1 MKVLHI
7 NFSDLKGGASIA
19 CFRLNDCLIKNNY
32 NSKLLV
38 AEKFSDNINV
48 ITFNKIYSK
57 FYYKLKKFLSR
68 LLSKVYEKIK
78 KKDISL
84 FIFESNLKNK
94 IQKFN
99 PDIIN
104 LHWICNETLSLKE
117 INQIN
122 KPIIWTLCDM
132 WPFLGLEHVDFNLN
146 QKSYWNDEKILN
158 SKKFDLNHY
167 ALKRKISSLKSKIK
181 IVAISSWLAKQAKK
195 SILFGKLDIRV
206 IPCCLDFDIW
216 LPKKKLESRQNLN
229 FNLDKKI
236 ILFVSSGNTNDKKK
250 GFDFLLKALNKIDNI
265 ENCHLVVLGKIS
277 TNHKRNLKISFTEY
291 NKFYNGDP
299 KYLTEIY
306 SASDLLVVPSLVEAF
321 GQVALE
327 AASCNLPTVAFGDT
341 GLSEIISHKKNG
353 YLAHYK
359 DVLDL
364 KKGINW
370 CFNHKNYNLISNQA
384 RSLAK
389 SKFSYDC
396 VYEQY
401 LNLYDE
407 IK

>member
-1 MKVLHI
+1 
-7 NFSDLKGGASIA
+7 
-19 CFRLNDCLIKNNY
+19 
-32 NSKLLV
+32 
-38 AEKFSDNINV
+38 
-48 ITFNKIYSK
+48 
-57 FYYKLKKFLSR
+57 
-68 LLSKVYEKIK
+68 
-78 KKDISL
+78 
-84 FIFESNLKNK
+84 
-94 IQKFN
+94 
-99 PDIIN
+99 
-104 LHWICNETLSLKE
+104 
-117 INQIN
+117 
-122 KPIIWTLCDM
+122 M

-167 ALKRKISSLKSKIK
+167 ALKRKISSLKFKIK

-236 ILFVSSGNTNDKKK
+236 ILFVSSGNTDDKKK
-250 GFDFLLKALNKIDNI
+250 GFDFLLKSLNKIDNI

-277 TNHKRNLKISFTEY
+277 TNHKKNLKISFTEY

-327 AASCNLPTVAFGDT
+327 AASCNLPTVAFNDT

-370 CFNHKNYNLISNQA
+370 CLNNKNYNLISNQA

>member
-1 MKVLHI
+1 M
-7 NFSDLKGGASIA
+7 
-19 CFRLNDCLIKNNY
+19 
-32 NSKLLV
+32 
-38 AEKFSDNINV
+38 
-48 ITFNKIYSK
+48 
-57 FYYKLKKFLSR
+57 
-68 LLSKVYEKIK
+68 
-78 KKDISL
+78 
-84 FIFESNLKNK
+84 
-94 IQKFN
+94 
-99 PDIIN
+99 
-104 LHWICNETLSLKE
+104 
-117 INQIN
+117 
-122 KPIIWTLCDM
+122 
-132 WPFLGLEHVDFNLN
+132 
-146 QKSYWNDEKILN
+146 
-158 SKKFDLNHY
+158 
-167 ALKRKISSLKSKIK
+167 
-181 IVAISSWLAKQAKK
+181 
-195 SILFGKLDIRV
+195 
-206 IPCCLDFDIW
+206 
-216 LPKKKLESRQNLN
+216 
-229 FNLDKKI
+229 
-236 ILFVSSGNTNDKKK
+236 
-250 GFDFLLKALNKIDNI
+250 
-265 ENCHLVVLGKIS
+265 VVLCKIS
-277 TNHKRNLKISFTEY
+277 TNHKKNLKISFTEY

-327 AASCNLPTVAFGDT
+327 AASCNLPTVAFNDT

-370 CFNHKNYNLISNQA
+370 CLNNKNYNLISNQA